1 MILLSLNKLH
11 KTYGE
16 KVIFNELT
24 LSIEDT
30 EKIGL
35 IGING
40 TGKSTLLKIIAG
52 LSTSDKGEVITSNEL
67 VIEYLP
73 QDPSFDDN
81 ATVIEQIFKG
91 TSQTMKTLRDYEI
104 VVSDL
109 EKEPSSTALQTRLM
123 ELTEQMDSQ
132 DIWQLESEAKAILTK
147 LGIVN
152 FRDKVSLLSGGQ
164 RKKIALAGA
173 LIRPCNLLI
182 LDEPTNHLD
191 NDTIDYLE
199 ELLKNK
205 KCGLIMVT
213 HDRYFLDRVTNRIVE
228 LDGGKLYKYEGNYES
243 YIEQKAQRESI
254 EERMREKNMTLY
266 KQELEWM
273 RKGVEARR
281 TKQKARKDRFY
292 ELEDSLEGGHKQ
304 SLEMNL
310 GTSRLG
316 KKIIS
321 MEAVNKSFE
330 GKPIIKDFTYTFVRE
345 DRIGIIGDNGA
356 GKSTLLN
363 IIADRLKEDS
373 GIVDIGETVKIG
385 YYTQENKEL
394 DPNIKVID
402 YIKDRGEYVKTADGT
417 LISASKMLEKFLF
430 PPTVQYTPIEK
441 LSGGEKRR
449 LYLLG
454 VLMGDINV
462 LLLDEPTNDL
472 DIYTLQILENYID
485 EFDGPVI
492 AVSHDRYFLDR
503 MSDKIFSYEGHGAI
517 ANIPG
522 NYTDYRNRKIKMNDN
537 KSELKVD
544 KSVGNKKSTSAK
556 KEFNA
561 TTKLKFSYNEK
572 LEYEKIDS
580 VIEELETL
588 IEDVEKEILMN
599 SSNYAKLGELTSKK
613 EELEEEL
620 TKKME
625 RWEYLNELAEKIAA
639 Q

>member
-1 MILLSLNKLH
+1 MILVSLEKVY

-16 KVIFNELT
+16 KVIFDDLNI
-24 LSIEDT
+24 SIEDN

-40 TGKSTLLKIIAG
+40 TGKSSLLKIIAG
-52 LSTSDKGEVITSNEL
+52 ISNTDKGEMITSNEL
-67 VIEYLP
+67 QVEYLP
-73 QDPSFDDN
+73 QDPIMDEN
-81 ATVIEQIFKG
+81 ATVIEQVFKG
-91 TSQTMKTLRDYEI
+91 NSQAMKILREYEQTM
-104 VVSDL
+104 VDL
-109 EKEPSSTALQTRLM
+109 EKDPDNEKLQKGLL
-123 ELTEQMDSQ
+123 ELTEKMDAE
-132 DIWQLESEAKAILTK
+132 DIWQLESEAKGVLTK
-147 LGIVN
+147 FGISN
-152 FRDKVSLLSGGQ
+152 FADKVNKLSGGQ

-199 ELLKNK
+199 ELLKSK

-213 HDRYFLDRVTNRIVE
+213 HDRYFLERVTNRIVE
-228 LDGGKLYKYEGNYES
+228 LDSGKLYKYEGNYES
-243 YIEQKAQRESI
+243 YLEQKAQRESI
-254 EERMREKNMTLY
+254 EQRMREKNMTLY

-292 ELEDSLEGGHKQ
+292 ELEESLDGGHKQ

-321 MEAVNKSFE
+321 LEGINKSFD
-330 GKPIIKDFTYTFVRE
+330 GKPIIKDFTYTIVRQ
-345 DRIGIIGDNGA
+345 DRIGIIGNNGI

-363 IIADRLKEDS
+363 IITNRLKEDS
-373 GIVDIGETVKIG
+373 GKIDIGETVKIG
-385 YYTQENKEL
+385 YYTQENTEL
-394 DPNIKVID
+394 DPNTKVID

-430 PPTVQYTPIEK
+430 PSAIQYTPIAK

-454 VLMGDINV
+454 ILMGDINV

-472 DIYTLQILENYID
+472 DIYTLQILEQYID

-503 MSDKIFSYEGHGAI
+503 MAEKIFAYEGLGEI
-517 ANIPG
+517 ISIPG
-522 NYTDYRNRKIKMNDN
+522 NYTDYKNRKDSQVITKSETKVN
-537 KSELKVD
+537 KSP
-544 KSVGNKKSTSAK
+544 NTKKTVN
-556 KEFNA
+556 EGG
-561 TTKLKFSYNEK
+561 KLKFSYNEK
-572 LEYEKIDS
+572 MEYEKIES
-580 VIEELETL
+580 VIETLENEISL
-588 IEDVEKEILMN
+588 IEDQVLAN
-599 SSNYAKLGELTSKK
+599 SSNYAKLGELTAKK
-613 EELEEEL
+613 EQKEEEL
-620 TKKME
+620 LVKME
-625 RWEYLNELAEKIAA
+625 RWEYLNELAEKISS
-639 Q
+639 QNK